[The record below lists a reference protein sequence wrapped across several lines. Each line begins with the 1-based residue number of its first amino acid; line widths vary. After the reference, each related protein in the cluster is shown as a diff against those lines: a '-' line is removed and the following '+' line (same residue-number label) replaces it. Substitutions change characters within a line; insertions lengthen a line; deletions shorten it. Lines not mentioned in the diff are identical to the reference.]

1 MLLKLQFSLLS
12 HSPRN
17 FEAYE
22 LGVVGKWRT
31 SYDFQLEIPS
41 WNVLC
46 LQFCEAVVGSAN
58 VEIFCETEGSD
69 SDEHE
74 DCCIQV
80 LMQCHFLKLFH
91 LCILCVCVCARASLH
106 A

>member
-1 MLLKLQFSLLS
+1 MNYVWLESDIQLAIFSL
-12 HSPRN
+12 
-17 FEAYE
+17 
-22 LGVVGKWRT
+22 K
-31 SYDFQLEIPS
+31 IPH

-46 LQFCEAVVGSAN
+46 LQFCEAVIGNTN

-74 DCCIQV
+74 DCGIQD

-91 LCILCVCVCARASLH
+91 LCILRVCMCVCVRAREHARVSLH
-106 A
+106 V